1 MLLEVAGIAKIFGTP
16 MESLPQ
22 ELSFEMGFGDS
33 GMFFSSEM
41 KNQTLGQYLNKI
53 NNDKTI
59 KNTST
64 GIAAIKSAI
73 ENIFLDIK
81 SLVESYNKNKTFI
94 ELFVSQLGANIKND
108 IEAIVNAITS
118 TVKSFDTISIDVAK
132 FDKKY
137 SNLMNAI
144 NKTVKVFAAIDNMH
158 KNYDQTMGQYLNGNE
173 EFKGLQIVVE
183 ACRNAIS
190 TLYDYSGTETPTLQ
204 FGTPFA
210 KWVSEVDSEVN
221 INNLTRQLT
230 NFNST
235 VRQLV
240 EIVAYS
246 DETGMGGYNVMIT
259 GLDGLIT
266 KIATIPKEDNFKT
279 HVELLERYVTAIN
292 KIDLSRII
300 SLNNLGITLNTLA
313 TKMGNLDKLTESLAN
328 KLAIVLNRLIA
339 ELKLAEKTINNA
351 KKLQEKRHELIKKA
365 TDEVKSIMNQKMLV
379 EIKQVQDET
388 FASDEGESGYSSE
401 SGGNGGSPQGGSTG
415 GIDNGGGTSIGESYM
430 GDESSTPAV
439 NIKTNDKFAPKGN
452 KGGNTGGGNN
462 GSQMSSGA
470 IEEAILRA
478 LRRAHSQ
485 KLIN

>member
-1 MLLEVAGIAKIFGTP
+1 M
-16 MESLPQ
+16 
-22 ELSFEMGFGDS
+22 
-33 GMFFSSEM
+33 
-41 KNQTLGQYLNKI
+41 
-53 NNDKTI
+53 
-59 KNTST
+59 
-64 GIAAIKSAI
+64 
-73 ENIFLDIK
+73 
-81 SLVESYNKNKTFI
+81 
-94 ELFVSQLGANIKND
+94 
-108 IEAIVNAITS
+108 
-118 TVKSFDTISIDVAK
+118 
-132 FDKKY
+132 
-137 SNLMNAI
+137 
-144 NKTVKVFAAIDNMH
+144 
-158 KNYDQTMGQYLNGNE
+158 
-173 EFKGLQIVVE
+173 
-183 ACRNAIS
+183 
-190 TLYDYSGTETPTLQ
+190 YDYTGTETPTLQ

-279 HVELLERYVTAIN
+279 HVELLERYVKAIN

-401 SGGNGGSPQGGSTG
+401 SGGNGGSPQSGSTG

-452 KGGNTGGGNN
+452 KGGNVDRGNN
-462 GSQMSSGA
+462 GSQMTSGA

-478 LRRAHSQ
+478 LRRARLA
-485 KLIN
+485 K